1 MASVVPNDH
10 TARADMLTT
19 SAPRPDVELLFEDD
33 VTSVC
38 SDEVVAAPGTMAA
51 GPPRR
56 ATPTSVHDHTHAVH
70 THRMGA
76 LWMCPHGLR
85 HAECDQCATLP
96 TATAHPAAAAARGN
110 VPPNAAVRP
119 APSTRPSSRRN
130 LPRTN
135 TAPFKHLPKH
145 EQARLASDAKET
157 RKQEMATEAYHLERA
172 KTKKAKEWAAEAA
185 GGAGD
190 TVLDASRTSSSI
202 NSHQDQWTTAVT
214 KAAAH
219 RSEQRRPCRGCRAWW
234 RSSAGGKSG
243 VVSIVLAVIIVL
255 YAALIVA
262 LPALTDAVV
271 KAETGIRNAAE
282 VLFQVTT
289 YVKVIVGSISM
300 LLIFFG
306 AWTIRRATCAREST
320 LEDIAKTAEARRDS
334 KWFAIRV
341 FELIQ
346 EEKGPNSP

>member
-135 TAPFKHLPKH
+135 TTPFKHLPKH
-145 EQARLASDAKET
+145 EQARLASEANAT

-172 KTKKAKEWAAEAA
+172 KTKKAKERAAEAA

-190 TVLDASRTSSSI
+190 TVRDAPTRLAKCC
-202 NSHQDQWTTAVT
+202 H
-214 KAAAH
+214 
-219 RSEQRRPCRGCRAWW
+219 
-234 RSSAGGKSG
+234 G
-243 VVSIVLAVIIVL
+243 VVAPLAIALFALVYFFAIAVWVLKDPRLWGEEATGAKRYFTSLMLFILTIVLFAFI
-255 YAALIVA
+255 
-262 LPALTDAVV
+262 
-271 KAETGIRNAAE
+271 G
-282 VLFQVTT
+282 
-289 YVKVIVGSISM
+289 
-300 LLIFFG
+300 
-306 AWTIRRATCAREST
+306 RA
-320 LEDIAKTAEARRDS
+320 RDS
-334 KWFAIRV
+334 PHHSARSRV
-341 FELIQ
+341 CGSFGLLRVRE
-346 EEKGPNSP
+346 

>member
-38 SDEVVAAPGTMAA
+38 SDEVVAP
-51 GPPRR
+51 R
-56 ATPTSVHDHTHAVH
+56 ATPTSTHDHAVH

-85 HAECDQCATLP
+85 HAECGQCPTL
-96 TATAHPAAAAARGN
+96 PAAAAVRGN
-110 VPPNAAVRP
+110 ALPDAAARP

-172 KTKKAKEWAAEAA
+172 KTKKAKERAAEAA

-190 TVLDASRTSSSI
+190 TVRDAPTRLAKCC
-202 NSHQDQWTTAVT
+202 H
-214 KAAAH
+214 
-219 RSEQRRPCRGCRAWW
+219 
-234 RSSAGGKSG
+234 G
-243 VVSIVLAVIIVL
+243 VVAPLAIALFALVYFFAIAVWVLKDPRLWGEEATGAKRYFTSLMLFILTIVLFAFI
-255 YAALIVA
+255 
-262 LPALTDAVV
+262 
-271 KAETGIRNAAE
+271 G
-282 VLFQVTT
+282 
-289 YVKVIVGSISM
+289 
-300 LLIFFG
+300 
-306 AWTIRRATCAREST
+306 RA
-320 LEDIAKTAEARRDS
+320 RDS
-334 KWFAIRV
+334 PHHSARSRV
-341 FELIQ
+341 CGSFGLLRVRE
-346 EEKGPNSP
+346 